1 MCVGSYVKHLAHL
14 CVLHVGAGRD
24 LGHGIDFL
32 GERKAFAMMS
42 IAVSGVRDS
51 ELSTHGQRSK
61 RESLFQHPEDG
72 H

>member
-1 MCVGSYVKHLAHL
+1 MCT

-24 LGHGIDFL
+24 SVPRVDFP
-32 GERKAFAMMS
+32 GGGKAFAMMS

-61 RESLFQHPEDG
+61 RKSLFQHPENG

>member
-1 MCVGSYVKHLAHL
+1 MCT

-24 LGHGIDFL
+24 SGPGVDFL
-32 GERKAFAMMS
+32 GRKKAFAMMN

-61 RESLFQHPEDG
+61 RESLFQHPENG

>member
-1 MCVGSYVKHLAHL
+1 M

-24 LGHGIDFL
+24 LGPRVDFL
-32 GERKAFAMMS
+32 GGKKAFAMMS

-51 ELSTHGQRSK
+51 ELSAHGQRSK
-61 RESLFQHPEDG
+61 RESLFQHPENG